1 MTVECTVLHSLQIS
15 AIFEYG
21 SILKVKVEFRE
32 VAIADRPAGQF
43 SFACEC
49 EVAGKRYPQGIGN
62 TKKKAKT
69 AAARIAMDT
78 ILEQGLDIAGEQSY
92 LFSVLNSLLFYRTML
107 CMVYAVVMC
116 LFALLSVCHKPVLYQ
131 NG

>member
-1 MTVECTVLHSLQIS
+1 LNLLQIS

-21 SILKVKVEFRE
+21 SILKVRVEFRE
-32 VAIADRPAGQF
+32 VAITDRQAGQF

-49 EVAGKRYPQGIGN
+49 EVAGNRYPQGVGN

-78 ILEQGLDIAGEQSY
+78 ILEQGLGVVGEQSY
-92 LFSVLNSLLFYRTML
+92 MFCLLNSLLLLRQQLPSISTLVIVKL
-107 CMVYAVVMC
+107 CVDVLSTYATER
-116 LFALLSVCHKPVLYQ
+116 
-131 NG
+131 G